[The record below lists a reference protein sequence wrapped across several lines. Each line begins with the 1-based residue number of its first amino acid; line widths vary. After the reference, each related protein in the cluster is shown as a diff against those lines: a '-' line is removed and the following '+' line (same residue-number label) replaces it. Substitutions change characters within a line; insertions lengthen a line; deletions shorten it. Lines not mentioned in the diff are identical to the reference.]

1 MTDSYTGTYLNTL
14 PFGTEGLILCDSTL
28 REGEQCPGAFF
39 SLEDKIE
46 LAKRL
51 DDLGLEQIQLPEI
64 GFSQKLKEEA
74 ALIRKAIHR
83 AKTELMS
90 AGLTE
95 NWYAAADILLECD
108 PDIIQ
113 IGFPTNPM
121 FCVKWSQE
129 LFESICDKIPR
140 YINYVKSHGKLV
152 NISFQDA
159 ARADMYQLM
168 ELVKVAA
175 QSGADRIR
183 FSDST
188 GCATPEQLGY
198 MIDCAKKIAEP
209 YGTIL
214 GVHLHNDF
222 GLVVANAL
230 SCIRNGAR
238 LIDVTVSGIGDRCGN
253 PPVEDVIMAL
263 AVLYK
268 QDMSR
273 YRLEKLLPLSEFVE
287 KMSSIPVFN
296 RKPHVGKYAFS
307 DSMDGHVKMML
318 EHPFAFQVYDPR
330 VIGGERH
337 ILFGKHTGDTIIRL
351 CSERA
356 GLDLKQEQY
365 DEVKLRLA
373 ELAESRKGQV
383 LGQEDFEAVVKQI
396 IE

>member
-1 MTDSYTGTYLNTL
+1 MVESYTGSYRNVLQFDSSN
-14 PFGTEGLILCDSTL
+14 LILCDSTL

-51 DDLGLEQIQLPEI
+51 DAFGIEQIQLPEI

-74 ALIRKAIHR
+74 AQIRKAVTR

-90 AGLTE
+90 AGLTP
-95 NWYAAADILLECD
+95 NWEEAADILLECA

-121 FCVKWSQE
+121 FCVRWSQE
-129 LFESICDKIPR
+129 LFESVCEKIPR

-159 ARADMYQLM
+159 VRADMNQLM
-168 ELVKVAA
+168 ELVKVAS

-188 GCATPEQLGY
+188 GCATPEQLEY
-198 MIDCAKKIAEP
+198 MISGAMEIAEP

-222 GLVVANAL
+222 GLAVANAL
-230 SCIRNGAR
+230 ACIRNGAR
-238 LIDVTVSGIGDRCGN
+238 LIDVTVSGIGDRNGN
-253 PPVEDVIMAL
+253 PPMEDVIMAL

-268 QDMSR
+268 QDMGR
-273 YRLEKLLPLSEFVE
+273 YRLDQLLPLSEYVE
-287 KMSSIPVFN
+287 QMSSIPVFS

-318 EHPFAFQVYDPR
+318 EHPFAFQTYDPR

-337 ILFGKHTGDTIIRL
+337 ILFGKHTDSTIIKL
-351 CSERA
+351 CAERA
-356 GLDLKQEQY
+356 GL
-365 DEVKLRLA
+365 EVGEELYGEIKLRLA
-373 ELAESRKGQV
+373 ELAEERKGQV
-383 LGQEDFEAVVKQI
+383 LQQADFEAVAKQLI
-396 IE
+396 